1 MEVPPSSDGVTIET
15 TQRPVWG
22 FSPLPPVYTQLPDPE
37 PGSEKG
43 QEEGG
48 RRKEEG
54 GRRKE
59 EGGRRKEIVEKK

>member
-48 RRKEEG
+48 RRKG
-54 GRRKE
+54 

>member
-22 FSPLPPVYTQLPDPE
+22 FSPLPPVYTQLSEPE

-43 QEEGG
+43 AGGRREEEGG

-54 GRRKE
+54 GWRE
-59 EGGRRKEIVEKK
+59 EIVEKT

>member
-1 MEVPPSSDGVTIET
+1 M
-15 TQRPVWG
+15 WG